1 MRLSQK
7 GSPAL
12 TVLLCFIVAL
22 LEGIDIQSA
31 GIAGPGI
38 AAAFNLDKSQMGW
51 VFSTSILGLLPGAFL
66 GGLLAD
72 RIGRK
77 YVLITSVLL
86 FGVFSL
92 ITTTTWELN
101 GLLAAR
107 LMTGVGLGAALP
119 NLIALSSES
128 ADDSTRA
135 TAVSLMYCGVPL
147 GGALASLVSVLGGV
161 DNWKL
166 VFHLGGWAPLL
177 VAPLLYVLLP
187 ESAAYQTGKQSGTAP
202 RISVWHGL
210 FRQRQAS
217 VTLLL
222 WGSCFFTLTV
232 VYMLLNWLPSL
243 LIGQGFT
250 RPQAGM
256 VQLLLNLG
264 MATGS
269 ILAGLLLD
277 RWRASLLVGLVYTGI
292 LGALL
297 ALGHSSSF
305 ASMLL
310 AGFAA
315 GFFVLAAQ
323 LILYALAPQLY
334 PAQIR
339 ATGVGSAVAIGR
351 LGSISGPLIAGQ
363 MLATGAGTSGLM
375 LAASPGILIAAFGVI
390 ALLRQRNAQL
400 SHSPAPQTVPAT
412 AGRLAPEHLA
422 RPTDQ
427 Q

>member
-1 MRLSQK
+1 MKPSRK
-7 GSPAL
+7 RFTFI
-12 TVLLCFIVAL
+12 TVLLCFVVAL

-31 GIAGPGI
+31 GIAGTGI
-38 AAAFNLDKSQMGW
+38 AATFGLDKSQMGW
-51 VFSTSILGLLPGAFL
+51 VFSASILGLLPGAFL

-72 RIGRK
+72 RVGRK
-77 YVLITSVLL
+77 HVLIGSVIL

-92 ITTTTWELN
+92 VTTATSDLT

-107 LMTGVGLGAALP
+107 FLTGLGLGAALP

-147 GGALASLVSVLGGV
+147 GGALASLVSVLGGME
-161 DNWKL
+161 NWKL
-166 VFHLGGWAPLL
+166 VFHLGGWAPLM
-177 VAPLLYVLLP
+177 VAPLLYLLLP
-187 ESAAYQTGKQSGTAP
+187 ESAAYKSHRQSNAP
-202 RISVWHGL
+202 ARIGVWHGL
-210 FRQRQAS
+210 FREGQAF

-222 WGSCFFTLTV
+222 WVSCFFTLTV

-277 RWRASLLVGLVYTGI
+277 RWRASLLVGLTYTGI
-292 LGALL
+292 LAALL
-297 ALGHSSSF
+297 ALGLSSGF
-305 ASMLL
+305 TSMLL
-310 AGFAA
+310 AGFGA

-334 PAQIR
+334 PAQVR

-363 MLATGAGTSGLM
+363 MLATGTSTPGLM
-375 LAASPGILIAAFGVI
+375 LAVSPGVVIAAAGVI
-390 ALLRQRNAQL
+390 VLLRQRKTSL
-400 SHSPAPQTVPAT
+400 HPSPIA
-412 AGRLAPEHLA
+412 
-422 RPTDQ
+422 
-427 Q
+427 

>member
-1 MRLSQK
+1 MKRSRK
-7 GSPAL
+7 GL
-12 TVLLCFIVAL
+12 TFMTVLLCFVVAL

-31 GIAGPGI
+31 GIAGTGI
-38 AAAFNLDKSQMGW
+38 AATFGLDKSQMGW
-51 VFSTSILGLLPGAFL
+51 VFSASILGLLPGAFL

-77 YVLITSVLL
+77 QVLIGSVVL

-92 ITTTTWELN
+92 VTTATSDLT
-101 GLLAAR
+101 GL
-107 LMTGVGLGAALP
+107 GLGAALP

-128 ADDSTRA
+128 ADDATRA

-147 GGALASLVSVLGGV
+147 GGALASLVSVLGGME
-161 DNWKL
+161 NWKL
-166 VFHLGGWAPLL
+166 VFHLGGWAPLMI
-177 VAPLLYVLLP
+177 APLLYVLLP
-187 ESAAYQTGKQSGTAP
+187 ESPAFERHQPSNAPARTGL
-202 RISVWHGL
+202 WHGL
-210 FRQRQAS
+210 FRERQAF

-222 WGSCFFTLTV
+222 WVSCFFTLTV

-269 ILAGLLLD
+269 VFAGLLLD
-277 RWRASLLVGLVYTGI
+277 RWRASLLVGLTYTGI
-292 LGALL
+292 LVALL
-297 ALGHSSSF
+297 ALGRSGDF
-305 ASMLL
+305 TSMLL
-310 AGFAA
+310 AGFDA

-334 PAQIR
+334 PAQVR

-363 MLATGAGTSGLM
+363 MLATGTGTPELM
-375 LAASPGILIAAFGVI
+375 LAVSPGVVIAATGVI
-390 ALLRQRNAQL
+390 ILLRQRKTL
-400 SHSPAPQTVPAT
+400 PGHSPMT
-412 AGRLAPEHLA
+412 
-422 RPTDQ
+422 
-427 Q
+427 